1 MFSELII
8 SAIAALLLRFVAWL
22 NCIALEN
29 AFLLHSDNTRR
40 APPSDLPFWMC
51 VHISNPDWFRFSL
64 RTLYNW
70 YLHPLDRAASALP
83 CLVYSFIVLQHIYF
97 CQHFFQCLY
106 LSLRSLDFYLN
117 DFSILPLAYPFIDVS
132 TNLFAFAPFPFLCFL
147 IGRNHCS
154 NFLLERLIEKQVPVT
169 SNIPLSQI
177 HNSKVKPF
185 IILSFI

>member
-70 YLHPLDRAASALP
+70 YLRPLDRAASALP
-83 CLVYSFIVLQHIYF
+83 CLVYSFIVLHDF
-97 CQHFFQCLY
+97 CQY
-106 LSLRSLDFYLN
+106 LCRCFYAP
-117 DFSILPLAYPFIDVS
+117 FLPLHLYFYHPLVFCLAHLLLNGS
-132 TNLFAFAPFPFLCFL
+132 TDLHTALPSFLFCFT
-147 IGRNHCS
+147 IGSNHCR
-154 NFLLERLIEKQVPVT
+154 NFLLERLIEKQTPVAGD
-169 SNIPLSQI
+169 IPLA
-177 HNSKVKPF
+177 
-185 IILSFI
+185 